1 MKRELA
7 GSLVFDAS
15 AVLDL
20 LYSTRG
26 GVKIREALKNEKVSA
41 SITEVNL
48 VEVMYVLCRRLGSKE
63 AEKRVEAL
71 LESRYLDVHPASGL
85 LRASA
90 EYKCAR
96 KISLADCFAIALA
109 KEVGVPV
116 LFSAKENDLIVEMSK
131 EPFDVD
137 ILFLEDLA

>member
-1 MKRELA
+1 
-7 GSLVFDAS
+7 
-15 AVLDL
+15 
-20 LYSTRG
+20 
-26 GVKIREALKNEKVSA
+26 
-41 SITEVNL
+41 
-48 VEVMYVLCRRLGSKE
+48 
-63 AEKRVEAL
+63 VEAL

-116 LFSAKENDLIVEMSK
+116 LFSAKESDLIVEMSK

>member
-26 GVKIREALKNEKVSA
+26 GVKIREALKSEKVSA
-41 SITEVNL
+41 RITEVNL
-48 VEVMYVLCRRLGSKE
+48 AEVMYVLCRRLGSKE

-96 KISLADCFAIALA
+96 KISLADCFGIALA
-109 KEVGVPV
+109 QKLGAEIVTGDHHEFDRLVPTG
-116 LFSAKENDLIVEMSK
+116 IVSIR
-131 EPFDVD
+131 F
-137 ILFLEDLA
+137 IR

>member
-48 VEVMYVLCRRLGSKE
+48 AEVMYVLCRRLGSKE
-63 AEKRVEAL
+63 AIVPIAVIPTGAISFDAAL
-71 LESRYLDVHPASGL
+71 G
-85 LRASA
+85 
-90 EYKCAR
+90 
-96 KISLADCFAIALA
+96 
-109 KEVGVPV
+109 VGGFPRGRGV
-116 LFSAKENDLIVEMSK
+116 
-131 EPFDVD
+131 
-137 ILFLEDLA
+137 

>member
-26 GVKIREALKNEKVSA
+26 GVEIREALKSEKVSA

-48 VEVMYVLCRRLGSKE
+48 AEVMYVLCRRLGSKE

-71 LESRYLDVHPASGL
+71 LESRYLDVHPASEL
-85 LRASA
+85 FRASA
-90 EYKCAR
+90 KYKCVR

-109 KEVGVPV
+109 KEVGVPI
-116 LFSAKENDLIVEMSK
+116 LFSAKEHDLIAEMSK

-137 ILFLEDLA
+137 ILFLEDLV